1 MSKIANSWWMYLLG
15 AIVSI
20 FVLVGS
26 ILFIIQSYKDAKKI
40 GMDKKILKQTII
52 NRIQILHF

>member
-26 ILFIIQSYKDAKKI
+26 ILFIIQSYKDAKK
-40 GMDKKILKQTII
+40 
-52 NRIQILHF
+52 NRDG